1 MRRRIGVRVAV
12 FGLGFALGGCEL
24 LPPFAANG
32 GNPPPSM
39 AWSPRPVAA
48 DPSLVP
54 AARKAC
60 LIDTDILAGI
70 APNLPLVIQD
80 QRGPEGA
87 FFVWADA
94 TNEATC
100 LVARRADG
108 TISASSISGSGGADV
123 GKQLTVTGTGGGP
136 PNTMFGD
143 SGPGKHVVVQL
154 ADGTVFEAS
163 TGGGR
168 FAAWWPKASE
178 AVRVRSFDNAG
189 TLLETYDIENLR
201 PVP

>member
-1 MRRRIGVRVAV
+1 MFAAVA
-12 FGLGFALGGCEL
+12 LSALLGGCEL

-48 DPSLVP
+48 DPGLVP

-60 LIDTDILAGI
+60 LIDTNILAGI
-70 APNLPLVIQD
+70 APDLPLVIQD

-94 TNEATC
+94 TIEATC
-100 LVARRADG
+100 LGARRADG
-108 TISASSISGSGGADV
+108 TFSASSISASGGDRP
-123 GKQLTVTGTGGGP
+123 KQLTVTGSGGGP
-136 PNTMFGD
+136 PSTIFGD
-143 SGPGKHVVVQL
+143 LGSGTHVVVQL
-154 ADGTVFEAS
+154 TDGSVFEAS
-163 TGGGR
+163 TGGGL

-189 TLLETYDIENLR
+189 TLLETYEIVR
-201 PVP
+201 PPP